1 MTAAKHVLVS
11 AELAGDALADLAKAG
26 CSVDVGA
33 DPTGLDRASLLARIA
48 RADAFIAMLSN
59 RIDEELLAHA
69 PRLRVVANHAVGFDN
84 VDVEAC
90 RRRGV
95 VVTNTPEVL
104 TDATADLAMA
114 LMLAA
119 CRRVVESDRLARSG
133 AWRGWSPT
141 SLLGVRV
148 TGATLGIVG
157 LGRIGRAMAR
167 RARGFG
173 MRILYTQRSRVP
185 AEVEGELGASFR
197 DVDALFAESDIVS
210 LHCPLTD
217 ATRGLVS
224 RERLAR
230 MRRGGVVVNTARG
243 PCVDEDAL
251 ADALASGQLAGAG
264 LDVFAAEPRIPARLV
279 HEPRAVLTTHI
290 GSADQATRAQMAR
303 LSVDAVLAVLRGD
316 EPRFRVA

>member
-1 MTAAKHVLVS
+1 VTGAPHVLVS
-11 AELAGDALADLAKAG
+11 AALAGDALADLAKAG
-26 CSVDVGA
+26 CTFEVGA

-48 RADAFIAMLSN
+48 GADALIAMLTN
-59 RIDEELLAHA
+59 RIDEELLARA

-95 VVTNTPEVL
+95 VVTNTPDVL

-114 LMLAA
+114 LLLAA

-141 SLLGVRV
+141 ELLGVRV

-157 LGRIGRAMAR
+157 LGRIGRATAR
-167 RARGFG
+167 RAQGFG
-173 MRILYTQRSRVP
+173 MRILYTQSGRVP
-185 AEVEGELGASFR
+185 ADVERELGASFR
-197 DVDALFAESDIVS
+197 DLDALFEESDVVS
-210 LHCPLTD
+210 LHCPLTP

-230 MRRGGVVVNTARG
+230 MKPGSVLVNTARG
-243 PCVDEDAL
+243 ACVDEDAL

-264 LDVFAAEPRIPARLV
+264 LDVFAAEPRIPERLAR
-279 HEPRAVLTTHI
+279 EPRAVLTTHI
-290 GSADQATRAQMAR
+290 GSADGTTRAQMAR